1 MTTKVELFDPA
12 LCCPT
17 GVCGTD
23 VDPELTKIAR
33 LVSVLSG
40 MGYEVKRYNLAQEP
54 MPFSTNRDVLRLME
68 QDGVESLPGVVVDGN
83 LVFSGRYPTISEF
96 AEWFGIDEED
106 LRAKMKTPKKTL
118 NISLNG

>member
-1 MTTKVELFDPA
+1 MKNKVEIFDPA

-23 VDPELTKIAR
+23 VNPELTKIAR

-40 MGYEVKRYNLAQEP
+40 MGYEVKRYNLAQEA
-54 MPFSTNRDVLRLME
+54 MHFSTNPDVIKLMDTE
-68 QDGVESLPGVVVDGN
+68 GVESLPAVVVDGE
-83 LVFSGRYPTISEF
+83 LVFSGRYPTITEF
-96 AEWFGIDEED
+96 AQWFEMED
-106 LRAKMKTPKKTL
+106 SELREKMKTPKKTL

>member
-23 VDPELTKIAR
+23 VNPELTKIAR
-33 LVSVLSG
+33 LVSVLTG
-40 MGYEVKRYNLAQEP
+40 MGYSVKRYNLAQEP
-54 MPFSTNRDVLRLME
+54 MPFSTNKEIVDLME
-68 QDGVESLPGVVVDGN
+68 QHGVDSLPGVVVNGT

-96 AEWFGIDEED
+96 AEWFDMAEDD
-106 LRAKMKTPKKTL
+106 LREQMKTPKKTL